1 MNENEYS
8 IVIVMCLSLF
18 LIYMI
23 NNTNN
28 KLSKLKNNDN
38 NDNNNI
44 VFEDNIDY
52 KIKEVDNENNIFNEM
67 IKYNHSMCP
76 IMDSYSKMSACV
88 HYPPLNRGFIVST
101 CCKHCIEKIQ
111 TSFKTADNIYTV
123 KKDNNEYYLYKNNTK
138 TQLLLECSIA
148 NMELITSLVG
158 TSIME

>member
-23 NNTNN
+23 NNMNN
-28 KLSKLKNNDN
+28 KLSKLKNNYNGN
-38 NDNNNI
+38 NDNYNNDI

-52 KIKEVDNENNIFNEM
+52 KIKEVDNEKNIFNEM

-76 IMDSYSKMSACV
+76 IMDSYSKISACI

-101 CCKHCIEKIQ
+101 CCKYCIRLSRI
-111 TSFKTADNIYTV
+111 FNDV
-123 KKDNNEYYLYKNNTK
+123 
-138 TQLLLECSIA
+138 
-148 NMELITSLVG
+148 LIILKV
-158 TSIME
+158 